1 MGTESERTENRV
13 RRLYGGLSFED
24 QQIKQTERTFKKAAA
39 VRVAH
44 IRSSAVLTVDGV
56 QTGVGEK
63 LSILKQCS
71 KLAPCDR
78 LSRPKASQ
86 PRLDYSAHPP

>member
-1 MGTESERTENRV
+1 MR
-13 RRLYGGLSFED
+13 GLGWDF
-24 QQIKQTERTFKKAAA
+24 ICW
-39 VRVAH
+39 
-44 IRSSAVLTVDGV
+44 LGDGV